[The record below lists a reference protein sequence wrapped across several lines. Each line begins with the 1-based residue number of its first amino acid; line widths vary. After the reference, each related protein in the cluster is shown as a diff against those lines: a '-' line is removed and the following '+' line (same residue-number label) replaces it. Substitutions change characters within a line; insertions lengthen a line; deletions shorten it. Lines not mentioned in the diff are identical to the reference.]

1 MLCNYVATFVEI
13 GVRTVSAREANQG
26 FSKLLQAVVEGEEVV
41 ITRRGKPVAR
51 LAPIEDTARD
61 AERQAEIDRLIEH
74 WRKGVDLGEPVA
86 WTRDELYER

>member
-1 MLCNYVATFVEI
+1 M
-13 GVRTVSAREANQG
+13 RTVSAREANQS

-51 LAPIEDTARD
+51 LAPIEAATTAD
-61 AERQAEIDRLIEH
+61 AERQAEIDRLIAHLHE
-74 WRKGVDLGEPVA
+74 GVDLGEPVT

>member
-1 MLCNYVATFVEI
+1 M
-13 GVRTVSAREANQG
+13 RTVSAREANQS
-26 FSKLLQAVVEGEEVV
+26 FSKLLQAVVEGEAVV

-51 LAPIEDTARD
+51 LAPIEAPAVD

-74 WRKGVDLGEPVA
+74 WREGVDLGEPVS

>member
-1 MLCNYVATFVEI
+1 VT
-13 GVRTVSAREANQG
+13 AREANQS

-51 LAPIEDTARD
+51 LAPIEPVVGD

-74 WRKGVDLGEPVA
+74 WREGIDLGPPVS

>member
-1 MLCNYVATFVEI
+1 M
-13 GVRTVSAREANQG
+13 RTVSAREANQS

-51 LAPIEDTARD
+51 LAPIENAARD
-61 AERQAEIDRLIEH
+61 AERQAEIDRIIAHFRE
-74 WRKGVDLGEPVA
+74 GVDLGEPVT

>member
-1 MLCNYVATFVEI
+1 M
-13 GVRTVSAREANQG
+13 RTVSAREANQG

-51 LAPIEDTARD
+51 LAPIETAADDD
-61 AERQAEIDRLIEH
+61 AERQAEIDRIIAHFRE
-74 WRKGVDLGEPVA
+74 GIDLGEPVS

>member
-1 MLCNYVATFVEI
+1 M
-13 GVRTVSAREANQG
+13 RTVSAREANQS

-51 LAPIEDTARD
+51 LAPIEPVVD
-61 AERQAEIDRLIEH
+61 AERQAEIDRIIAHLRE
-74 WRKGVDLGEPVA
+74 GVELGETVP

>member
-1 MLCNYVATFVEI
+1 MQ
-13 GVRTVSAREANQG
+13 TVSAREANQR

-51 LAPIEDTARD
+51 LMPVEPAAID

-74 WRKGVDLGEPVA
+74 WREGIDLGEPVS
-86 WTRDELYER
+86 

>member
-1 MLCNYVATFVEI
+1 M
-13 GVRTVSAREANQG
+13 RTVSAREANQS

-51 LAPIEDTARD
+51 LTPIEEKARD
-61 AERQAEIDRLIEH
+61 AEREAEIERLIEH
-74 WRKGVDLGEPVA
+74 WREGIDLGEPVT

>member
-1 MLCNYVATFVEI
+1 M
-13 GVRTVSAREANQG
+13 RTVSARQANQE

-51 LAPIEDTARD
+51 LAPIQDRAREG
-61 AERQAEIDRLIEH
+61 ERQAEIDRLIEH
-74 WRKGVDLGEPVA
+74 WREGIDLGEPVA

>member
-1 MLCNYVATFVEI
+1 M
-13 GVRTVSAREANQG
+13 RTVSAREANQS

-51 LAPIEDTARD
+51 LAPIEAAADD
-61 AERQAEIDRLIEH
+61 AERQAEIDRMIAHFRE
-74 WRKGVDLGEPVA
+74 GVDLGEPVT

>member
-1 MLCNYVATFVEI
+1 M
-13 GVRTVSAREANQG
+13 RTVSAREANQS

-51 LAPIEDTARD
+51 LAPVETAVD
-61 AERQAEIDRLIEH
+61 AERQAEIDRIVARLRE
-74 WRKGVDLGEPVA
+74 GVDLGGPVS

>member
-1 MLCNYVATFVEI
+1 M
-13 GVRTVSAREANQG
+13 RTVSAREANQS

-51 LAPIEDTARD
+51 LTPIESTGRD
-61 AERQAEIDRLIEH
+61 VDREAEIERIIAHLREGI
-74 WRKGVDLGEPVA
+74 DLGEPVS

>member
-1 MLCNYVATFVEI
+1 M
-13 GVRTVSAREANQG
+13 RTVSAREANQS

-51 LAPIEDTARD
+51 LAPIEGAARD
-61 AERQAEIDRLIEH
+61 ADREAEIDRIIAHFRE
-74 WRKGVDLGEPVA
+74 GVDLGNPVS

>member
-1 MLCNYVATFVEI
+1 MRAA
-13 GVRTVSAREANQG
+13 SARETNRS

-51 LAPIEDTARD
+51 LAPIEAAAED
-61 AERQAEIDRLIEH
+61 AERQAEIDRIIAHFRE
-74 WRKGVDLGEPVA
+74 GVDLGEPVT

>member
-1 MLCNYVATFVEI
+1 M
-13 GVRTVSAREANQG
+13 RTVSAREANQS

-51 LAPIEDTARD
+51 LAPIEPAVAE

-74 WRKGVDLGEPVA
+74 WREGVDLGEPVS

>member
-1 MLCNYVATFVEI
+1 M
-13 GVRTVSAREANQG
+13 RTVSAREANQS

-51 LAPIEDTARD
+51 LAPMEAVAD

-74 WRKGVDLGEPVA
+74 WREGVDLGETVS
-86 WTRDELYER
+86 WTRDELYDR